1 MMLRSRPVVRWVAAL
16 AGVPLVLYLL
26 ALTWLW
32 FRQERLLFYP
42 EPWPNEDPPAL
53 KAPDV
58 RSLWVEVPGA
68 KLHALHLRQTNARGL
83 VFFLHG
89 NGGNL
94 ASWFVNT
101 DFYRRAG
108 YDLFML
114 DYRGYGRSSGQ
125 IASEAQLMGDVRTA
139 WQQVSPQY
147 AGRPVVVY
155 GRSLG
160 TGLAAQLAAEV
171 NPALTVL
178 VSPYR
183 SMAALAD
190 EHYPMVPAALLRYPL
205 RTDEVVGRI
214 RGPVWLVHGGRD
226 SLIPPAHSEALQA
239 LAGAQRARLLRVP
252 EAGHNDVHQFPAY
265 LDGLSSELAR
275 L

>member
-1 MMLRSRPVVRWVAAL
+1 MLLRLPPVVRWLAVL
-16 AGVPLVLYLL
+16 AGVAFGLYLL
-26 ALTWLW
+26 ALAWLW

-42 EPWPNEDPPAL
+42 EPWPSEDPPAL
-53 KAPDV
+53 MAPDV
-58 RSLWVEVPGA
+58 HSVWVEVSGA
-68 KLHALHLRQTNARGL
+68 KLHALHLQQPQAKGL

-94 ASWFVNT
+94 ASWFTNA

-114 DYRGYGRSSGQ
+114 DYRGYGHSSGQ
-125 IASEAQLMGDVRTA
+125 IASEAQLMDDVRAA
-139 WQQVSPQY
+139 WRQVAPQY

-171 NPALTVL
+171 NPSLTVL

-183 SMAALAD
+183 SMAALAG
-190 EHYPMVPAALLRYPL
+190 EHYPIVPTAVLRYPL
-205 RTDEVVGRI
+205 RTDAVISRI
-214 RGPVWLVHGGRD
+214 RGPVWLVHGERD
-226 SLIPPAHSEALQA
+226 SVIPLAHSEALQA
-239 LAGAQRARLLRVP
+239 AAGAQHAHLLRLP
-252 EAGHNDVHQFPAY
+252 EAGHNDVHEFSAY
-265 LDGLSSELAR
+265 LDAFGAELAR

>member
-1 MMLRSRPVVRWVAAL
+1 MLLRLPPVVRWLAVL
-16 AGVPLVLYLL
+16 AGVAIVLYLL

-42 EPWPNEDPPAL
+42 EPWPSEDPPAL
-53 KAPDV
+53 AAPDV
-58 RSLWVEVPGA
+58 HSVWVEVPGA
-68 KLHALHLRQTNARGL
+68 KLHALHLQQPQAKGL

-94 ASWFVNT
+94 ASWFTNA

-108 YDLFML
+108 FDLFML
-114 DYRGYGRSSGQ
+114 DYRGYGRSGGQ
-125 IASEAQLMGDVRTA
+125 IASEAQLMDDVRAA
-139 WQQVSPQY
+139 WRQVVPQY

-178 VSPYR
+178 VSPYS
-183 SMAALAD
+183 SMVALAR
-190 EHYPMVPAALLRYPL
+190 EHYPIVPTAVLRYPL
-205 RTDEVVGRI
+205 RTDAVVARI
-214 RGPVWLVHGGRD
+214 HGPVWLVHGERD
-226 SLIPPAHSEALQA
+226 GVIPLAHSEALLA
-239 LAGAQRARLLRVP
+239 AAGAQHAHLLRLP
-252 EAGHNDVHQFPAY
+252 EAGHNDVHEFPAY
-265 LDGLSSELAR
+265 LDALSAELAR